1 MAYPILRS
9 EIQLALG
16 ADYTIDRQLPR
27 PPGIIAYSAR
37 GVHDGSRV
45 GISAIPTSV
54 LSMSPARGDASSP
67 IVPLQHANIL
77 PISRS
82 GTLGDIFYWI
92 AAEADAQTLRARLI
106 ARDSRVSLKD
116 SLILLRDVSAALTHA
131 HSHGVV
137 HGGLTPDSVLISG
150 GSALVAN
157 IGIARVFASL
167 DNAHNDAMPGPGI
180 GESFRYT
187 SPEQATGA
195 PADARSDVYAWGVI
209 AYELLSGRHPFSGRA
224 TPREMLAAH
233 TGEVPP
239 QLLGGRFNVPSGVAR
254 LVMRCLSKEPGKR
267 PQAAGE
273 ILNVLTKE
281 LLTPPPAAAA
291 GSGQKL
297 AIALVVAL
305 GAAVALLAMLG

>member
-45 GISAIPTSV
+45 EISAIPTSV
-54 LSMSPARGDASSP
+54 LSVTPQGAASSAT
-67 IVPLQHANIL
+67 VPLQHANIL

-82 GTLGDIFYWI
+82 GILGDIFYWI

-157 IGIARVFASL
+157 IGIARVFAAL
-167 DNAHNDAMPGPGI
+167 DSAHNETTTGPGI

-187 SPEQATGA
+187 SPEQLTGA
-195 PADARSDVYAWGVI
+195 AADARSDVYAWGVI
-209 AYELLSGRHPFSGRA
+209 AYELLSGRHPFSGRS

-233 TGEVPP
+233 TAEDPP
-239 QLLGGRFNVPSGVAR
+239 LLLGGRFNVPPPVAR
-254 LVMRCLSKEPGKR
+254 LVMRCLSKEPSKR

-273 ILNVLTKE
+273 ILNVLTRE

-291 GSGQKL
+291 GSGQKV

>member
-9 EIQLALG
+9 EVQGALG
-16 ADYTIDRQLPR
+16 TDYTIDRELPR
-27 PPGIIAYSAR
+27 PPGITAWSASGSR
-37 GVHDGSRV
+37 DGSRV
-45 GISAIPTSV
+45 EISAIPTTLPRAAATPGDSTSTSV
-54 LSMSPARGDASSP
+54 R
-67 IVPLQHANIL
+67 LQHPNIL

-82 GTLGDIFYWI
+82 GVWGEIFYWV
-92 AAEADAQTLRARLI
+92 APEVEAQTLRARLV
-106 ARDSRVSLKD
+106 ARGSRVSLKD
-116 SLILLRDVSAALTHA
+116 SLILLRDVSAGLTHA
-131 HSHGVV
+131 HSQGVV

-167 DNAHNDAMPGPGI
+167 DQAHSATATGPGI

-187 SPEQATGA
+187 SPEQVAGT

-209 AYELLSGRHPFSGRA
+209 AYELLSGRHPFSGRS

-233 TGEVPP
+233 TAEDPP
-239 QLLGGRFNVPSGVAR
+239 QLLGGRFNVPPAVAR
-254 LVMRCLSKEPGKR
+254 LVMRCLSKEPAKR

-273 ILNVLTKE
+273 LLDVLTRE
-281 LLTPPPAAAA
+281 LLIPPPAAAA

-305 GAAVALLAMLG
+305 GLAVAALALLG